1 MFNILNRL
9 FGSSEDPDT
18 PSLNGNKELSVALAA
33 ILTEIAT
40 VDGQFS
46 QSEKEL
52 IVDILQKEF
61 GLSQEESKEIE
72 DLANTE
78 LNGSIDLWHFTN
90 LINENYSNEKKT
102 KIMEYIW
109 KIIYTDT
116 KLNDHE
122 DYLVHK
128 LSRLLNLPHSQLIET
143 KLRVKNQQS
152 AKSG

>member
-1 MFNILNRL
+1 MEVKH
-9 FGSSEDPDT
+9 GSAGM
-18 PSLNGNKELSVALAA
+18 NGNKELSVALAA
-33 ILTEIAT
+33 ILIEMAT

-52 IVDILQKEF
+52 IIDILQKEF

-78 LNGSIDLWHFTN
+78 LNGSIDLWHYTN
-90 LINENYSNEKKT
+90 LINENYPTEKKIT
-102 KIMEYIW
+102 IMEYIW

>member
-18 PSLNGNKELSVALAA
+18 PGLNGNKELSVALAA

-40 VDGQFS
+40 VDGEFS

-143 KLRVKNQQS
+143 KLRVKNQLG
-152 AKSG
+152 KSD

>member
-1 MFNILNRL
+1 MFNILNRM
-9 FGSSEDPDT
+9 FGMEVKHGSAGM
-18 PSLNGNKELSVALAA
+18 NGNKELSVALAA
-33 ILTEIAT
+33 ILIEMAT

-52 IVDILQKEF
+52 IIDILQKEF

-78 LNGSIDLWHFTN
+78 LNGSIDLWHYTN
-90 LINENYSNEKKT
+90 LINENYPTEKKIT
-102 KIMEYIW
+102 IMEYIW

>member
-9 FGSSEDPDT
+9 LGSSEDPDT
-18 PSLNGNKELSVALAA
+18 PGLNGNKELSVALAA
-33 ILTEIAT
+33 ILIEIAT

-52 IVDILQKEF
+52 IIDILQKEF
-61 GLSQEESKEIE
+61 GLSREESKEIE
-72 DLANTE
+72 DLASTE

-109 KIIYTDT
+109 KIIYTDA

-143 KLRVKNQQS
+143 KLRAKNQS
-152 AKSG
+152 GKSG

>member
-1 MFNILNRL
+1 MFNILQKF
-9 FGSSEDPDT
+9 FGESAAANTRDRD
-18 PSLNGNKELSVALAA
+18 GNKEQSVALAA
-33 ILTEIAT
+33 ILIEIAT

-61 GLSQEESKEIE
+61 GLSREESKEIE
-72 DLANTE
+72 DLASTE

-116 KLNDHE
+116 KLNNHE

-128 LSRLLNLPHSQLIET
+128 LSRLLNLPHSKLIET
-143 KLRVKNQQS
+143 KMRVKNQKNS
-152 AKSG
+152 N

>member
-9 FGSSEDPDT
+9 LGSSEDPDT
-18 PSLNGNKELSVALAA
+18 PGLNGNKELSVALAA
-33 ILTEIAT
+33 ILIEIAT

-61 GLSQEESKEIE
+61 GLSREESKEIE
-72 DLANTE
+72 DLASTE

-109 KIIYTDT
+109 KIIYTDA

-143 KLRVKNQQS
+143 KLRVKNQS
-152 AKSG
+152 GKSG